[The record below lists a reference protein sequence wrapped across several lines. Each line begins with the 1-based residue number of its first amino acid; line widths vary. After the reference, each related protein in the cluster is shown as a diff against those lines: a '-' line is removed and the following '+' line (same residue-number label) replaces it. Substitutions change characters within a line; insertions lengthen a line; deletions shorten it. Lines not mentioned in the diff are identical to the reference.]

1 MRYVIM
7 LCIMLQCSIACAD
20 TYVDMQKIKM
30 MESSGNPRAYNEY
43 SHARGLY
50 QITPIVLEEWNNF
63 HSREKYELDDL
74 FKSKVN
80 TMIAHWYMNYR
91 IPQMLRY
98 YGKPNTVRNRLIS
111 YNAGIDYV
119 VRSLK
124 LPEETIEYIRRY
136 NN

>member
-7 LCIMLQCSIACAD
+7 LCIMLHCSMACAD
-20 TYVDMQKIKM
+20 TYIDMHKIRM
-30 MESSGNPRAYNEY
+30 MESSGDPRAYNKV

-50 QITPIVLEEWNNF
+50 QITPIVLKEWNNF
-63 HSREKYELDDL
+63 QPNEQYELEDL
-74 FKSKVN
+74 FSSKIN
-80 TMIAHWYMNYR
+80 SMIAHWYMNYR

-98 YGKPNTVRNRLIS
+98 YKKADSVTNRLIS

-119 VRSLK
+119 VSNLE
-124 LPEETIEYIRRY
+124 LPEETVEYIRRY